1 VRRKIRHNRLWIA
14 VVAIFSV
21 AAIAAPTMAA
31 QSYAP
36 GDPYQLVAN
45 QEAGVHNIYFQDAS
59 GSHGNGGGG
68 NHSYLVDTSK
78 LGFRTT
84 LDPTCASLDDSKC
97 AATTDF
103 RWNSALPICANATD
117 INCLEAFGSVAA
129 DGTQSSASFDS
140 YFPSKSQNAFT
151 GDPARKLPTG
161 ASASRFKLTNADGS
175 STTYF
180 VTAFLTGNY
189 RRGDAATQVS
199 GFNLEVLPVSVTPAL
214 NPGPCVTNETN
225 SGLRGGKCYEGG
237 FVQMFPTLGSDQFWW
252 GESGGQ
258 GAECGTGAT
267 QLAAIA
273 HLDKLCAKQIA
284 FPANSK
290 YFVKLRLN
298 ATPTGWMHG
307 RLTDPQISV
316 NKVANGNEYSFTGS
330 PVLVPTLYKDN
341 YWKDIPANILAHYD
355 PVTGRYDNSSCDGFT
370 TGKFVS
376 AEDYKN
382 PLIRNYTEKPCA
394 SGAVGIAELNTW
406 LPVFNNT
413 ATATPSIWN
422 MRTISAQETEGANK
436 CFSDPNQI
444 TGIVTTNSTQ
454 YSSGPPAF
462 SKATGSLDYQVAS
475 PHYMQDGVTNF
486 KGVYNLI
493 MRSDVARCLYGFS
506 KAPVKATVSVITA
519 SGAPEVATVI
529 VGEQNGW
536 LYLSANN
543 FEFSSPTI
551 QVKLAQDAPVV
562 VPTPVATVA
571 PAPVKSAVPAPV
583 KSASSA
589 PVKLSPAMT
598 ITCVKGN
605 SIVKTA
611 SRTCPKGYKV
621 K

>member
-1 VRRKIRHNRLWIA
+1 MRREIRHKYTW
-14 VVAIFSV
+14 VAL
-21 AAIAAPTMAA
+21 AAIVATVSILAPTKAA
-31 QSYAP
+31 SPYAP
-36 GDPYQLVAN
+36 GDPYALVAN
-45 QEAGVHNIYFQDAS
+45 QAAGVHNIYFQDES

-103 RWNSALPICANATD
+103 KWNAALPMCANATD
-117 INCLEAFGSVAA
+117 INCLEAFGSVGA
-129 DGTQSSASFDS
+129 DGTQSLATFDS
-140 YFPSKSQNAFT
+140 YFPSKAQNAFT
-151 GDPARKLPTG
+151 GDPLRKLPTG
-161 ASASRFKLTNADGS
+161 ATSSRFTIKNSDGS
-175 STTYF
+175 TSTYF
-180 VTAFLTGNY
+180 VTAFLTGTY

-225 SGLRGGKCYEGG
+225 SGFRGGDCYDSG
-237 FVQMFPTLGSDQFWW
+237 FVKMVPNQSSGEFFW
-252 GESGGQ
+252 GEAGGQ

-273 HLDKLCAKQIA
+273 HLDKLCAKHVA
-284 FPANSK
+284 FPSTGK

-341 YWKDIPANILAHYD
+341 FWKDIPANILAHYD
-355 PVTGRYDNSSCDGFT
+355 PVNGHYDNSSCDGFI
-370 TGKFVS
+370 TGKIVS
-376 AEDYKN
+376 AEDFKN
-382 PLIRNYTEKPCA
+382 PLIRNFTEKPCA

-422 MRTISAQETEGANK
+422 VRTISAQETQGANK

-462 SKATGSLDYQVAS
+462 SKATGTLDYQVAS

-551 QVKLAQDAPVV
+551 QVKLAQDEPVV
-562 VPTPVATVA
+562 VPAPVATVA

-598 ITCVKGN
+598 ITCLKG
-605 SIVKTA
+605 SSTIRTA
-611 SRTCPKGYKV
+611 SKTCPKGYKV